1 MTTWLVPIET
11 LARRR
16 GGDDAR
22 AVGGKA
28 ARLAWLVR
36 HEFAVPEGWVLPEDA
51 FAMALRELPPGCDPR
66 TLLRAAGGRAGYARA
81 AEARQQLLRAGLPK
95 GLAEELEMLWR
106 RNRDRAPWG

>member
-1 MTTWLVPIET
+1 MAAWLIPIDT

-36 HEFAVPEGWVLPEDA
+36 HDFAVPEAWVLPEDA
-51 FAMALRELPPGCDPR
+51 FATALRELPPGGDPR
-66 TLLRAAGGRAGYARA
+66 VLLRAAGGGAGFTRA
-81 AEARQQLLRAGLPK
+81 AEARQQLLRAALPK
-95 GLAEELEMLWR
+95 GLADELEQLWR
-106 RNRDRAPWG
+106 RSKGDSP

>member
-1 MTTWLVPIET
+1 MTAWLVPLET

-36 HEFAVPEGWVLPEDA
+36 HDFAVPEGWVLPEDA
-51 FAMALRELPPGCDPR
+51 FATALRHLPPGCDPKA
-66 TLLRAAGGRAGYARA
+66 LLRAAAGRAGFTRA
-81 AEARQQLLRAGLPK
+81 AEARQELLRAVLPG
-95 GLAEELEMLWR
+95 GLAEELEQ
-106 RNRDRAPWG
+106 